1 MILSTIV
8 KILMY
13 NINIKIIF
21 ELNSKYVNDHFIS
34 NNKKENKQRM
44 KRERKKNSIIN
55 H

>member
-1 MILSTIV
+1 
-8 KILMY
+8 MY

-21 ELNSKYVNDHFIS
+21 ELNSKYVNDYFIS

-44 KRERKKNSIIN
+44 KREREKKSIIN